1 MGASS
6 ADTAY
11 EKILDMISTREIKSG
26 DKINESTIANR
37 FGMSRTPVRE
47 AIRRLQQD
55 GLVEVRK
62 NQGSFLRKYSYAEMA
77 DGYEITA
84 MLTQMACRHLAEKYD
99 QIDESDKQDIEHVFD
114 EMDDC
119 AKNEKKREWVIL
131 DRYFHD
137 KLIELTGIWQLQHT
151 YQNLMVWVHQVLWLI
166 TPVFVDLQAS
176 TDDHRA
182 LWRLIQER
190 KAEEAG
196 EFAYRHQLK
205 TIQMI
210 RRLGE
215 FSEGVM

>member
-99 QIDESDKQDIEHVFD
+99 QIDESDNRISSTSSMRWMTVQRT
-114 EMDDC
+114 
-119 AKNEKKREWVIL
+119 KRS
-131 DRYFHD
+131 
-137 KLIELTGIWQLQHT
+137 GSGSS
-151 YQNLMVWVHQVLWLI
+151 
-166 TPVFVDLQAS
+166 S
-176 TDDHRA
+176 TA
-182 LWRLIQER
+182 
-190 KAEEAG
+190 
-196 EFAYRHQLK
+196 
-205 TIQMI
+205 T
-210 RRLGE
+210 
-215 FSEGVM
+215 STTS